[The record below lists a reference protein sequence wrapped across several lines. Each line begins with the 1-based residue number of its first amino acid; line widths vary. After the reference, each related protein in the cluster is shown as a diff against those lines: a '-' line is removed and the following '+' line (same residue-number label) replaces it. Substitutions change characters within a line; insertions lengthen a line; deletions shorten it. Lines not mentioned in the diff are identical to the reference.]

1 MVMYEANMR
10 AMSVD
15 GDFAGVIDRL
25 DEIESLGVNTIWLMP
40 FHPVGIVNRY
50 GVLGSPYSVRDYLGV
65 GAEYGTINDL
75 RALIAAADARGISII
90 IDWVANHTAW
100 DHPWITQ
107 HPEWYTQDAQGNII
121 HPAGTNWLDVADLN
135 FDVPEMREAMIDQM
149 IWWVQNTEIDGFRMD
164 AADFVPQ
171 DFWAQMI
178 TAVRAS
184 SPRPLLMFAEGTR
197 EDHYTAGFDLTF
209 GWRFYSGLRRAFIED
224 RAAGEIALAHREE
237 YANVPLGA
245 GVLRWTTNHDDTA
258 YDAPPPVLF
267 GGVEA
272 SIGAYASMIMYGATP
287 LIYSGQEVGSID
299 NTQFVELDPIDWNTN
314 PELPE
319 WYSWII
325 DVRQQHASIRSGSI
339 TDLSSNDALVV
350 ARTLGDERIAAWI
363 NVRAHQVSAPVPTS
377 WASLWTD
384 LETGA
389 AQHLENTRPL
399 QPYEIRIARL
409 DSWPGLIIS
418 GSLQTEQGDL
428 ADWDPTQ
435 SSLIFSRTGSVY
447 TLSAQNLQFGEAY
460 DLNIVTDRGLPPV
473 DLHDPI
479 LAGGLRAFGDAD
491 GSITLTADISLTNNT
506 GHPVVWIDTDTAPLQ
521 VVGNFMDEAGG
532 AGDWD
537 PANPAFAMTPLGQGR
552 YVYEATIRTA
562 GGYVFKTSFGDGW
575 SHQVGTDG
583 FNDNAL
589 PLAFN
594 TTAQNQLVRLFV
606 DLRAQQLEAWVNPC
620 RPDLN
625 GDGVLN
631 FFDVSL
637 FIQLYSDQDPIAD
650 FTGDGVWNFFDV
662 SAFIGAYSA
671 GCP

>member
-1 MVMYEANMR
+1 MYEANMR

-15 GDFAGVIDRL
+15 GDFTGVIDRL

-75 RALIAAADARGISII
+75 RSLIAGADARGISII

-135 FDVPEMREAMIDQM
+135 FDVLEMREAMIDQM

-171 DFWAQMI
+171 DFWAQTI

-184 SPRPLLMFAEGTR
+184 TPRPLLMFAEGTR

-209 GWRFYSGLRRAFIED
+209 GWRFYSGLRHAFID
-224 RAAGEIALAHREE
+224 GLPASEIARGHDEE
-237 YANVPLGA
+237 YANVPPTG

-267 GGVEA
+267 GGVDA
-272 SIGAYASMIMYGATP
+272 SAGAYASMIMYGATP
-287 LIYSGQEVGSID
+287 LIYSGQEVGSTD
-299 NTQFVELDPIDWNTN
+299 NTQFVELDPIDWNTD
-314 PELPE
+314 PDLAE

-325 DVRQQHASIRSGSI
+325 DIRQQHASIRRGSI
-339 TDLSSNDALVV
+339 TDLSSNDTLVV

-363 NVRAHQVSAPVPTS
+363 NVRPHSVSAPVH
-377 WASLWTD
+377 ASLASAWTD

-389 AQHLENTRPL
+389 TQHLENTRPL

-409 DSWPGLIIS
+409 DSWPGLIVS
-418 GSLQTEQGDL
+418 GSLQTEQGDV

-435 SSLIFSRTGSVY
+435 SSLIFSRAGSVY
-447 TLSAQNLQFGEAY
+447 NVSAHNLQYGEVY
-460 DLNIVTDRGLPPV
+460 DMNIVTDRGLPPV

-479 LAGGLRAFGDAD
+479 VAGGLRSFGDGD

-532 AGDWD
+532 AEDWD

-583 FNDNAL
+583 FNNNAL

-594 TTAQNQLVRLFV
+594 TTSQNQLVRLFV

-631 FFDVSL
+631 FFDISL
-637 FIQLYSDQDPIAD
+637 IIQLYSDQNLIAD
-650 FTGDGVWNFFDV
+650 FTGDGAWNFFDL